1 MMDEACSGTTAKGKK
16 RISLFLLH
24 SVCSAVVEAS
34 RTAPDWLAPLAG
46 FTCHELAGVAQHRRA
61 QSWQCRPSLSLTAST
76 STQPGVYPRLSPSN
90 QPPRTQSCGLR
101 FVDSSDSPKTLESAG
116 SRVCAHSAARPP
128 GRGARERGRTGNC
141 SSFVSISS
149 AAICGLAWKV
159 GTRGGDCTLQH
170 HVHVHVPANN
180 DNHIPPPLSSPP
192 QTPQRLH
199 QTVESWQQQLLVLSH
214 GRRWRFPRANL
225 TANC

>member
-46 FTCHELAGVAQHRRA
+46 FTCHELAGVAQHRRP

-90 QPPRTQSCGLR
+90 QPPRTQRCGLR
-101 FVDSSDSPKTLESAG
+101 FVDSSDSRTN
-116 SRVCAHSAARPP
+116 SRVGRLSCVCSLCGPPARARCERARTDGQVRSVCALVYVRASFARRAP
-128 GRGARERGRTGNC
+128 
-141 SSFVSISS
+141 
-149 AAICGLAWKV
+149 
-159 GTRGGDCTLQH
+159 
-170 HVHVHVPANN
+170 VP
-180 DNHIPPPLSSPP
+180 DD
-192 QTPQRLH
+192 
-199 QTVESWQQQLLVLSH
+199 LVCATH
-214 GRRWRFPRANL
+214 YWY
-225 TANC
+225 